1 MTVIRPERL
10 NANDS
15 GSEKSGPEKYAPAR
29 RVPEKLADVAQAAAT
44 SIEGEIR
51 DLVRRDTAFPQGQ
64 HSEGDAGANRA
75 AENLNAL
82 IGRVA
87 GASIEEIDRVILEL
101 EGVRAMLRSEGE
113 RVSREIAGYA
123 SLCHAS
129 TTAMTVI
136 GDSLKQWKVAPGK
149 KNSERLG
156 N

>member
-1 MTVIRPERL
+1 MTAIRPERL
-10 NANDS
+10 NAHD
-15 GSEKSGPEKYAPAR
+15 SGPEKYGLKKHAPDR
-29 RVPEKLADVAQAAAT
+29 RVPEKLADIAQAAAT

-51 DLVRRDTAFPQGQ
+51 DLVRRDTAFPRGQ
-64 HSEGDAGANRA
+64 HSEGDAAANSA

-136 GDSLKQWKVAPGK
+136 GDSLKQWKVAPGNK
-149 KNSERLG
+149 HSERSE